1 MNSTV
6 FSTMELEGMD
16 HGAFNMAKDEGI
28 EACRAY
34 RARLEAQGMITWLQ
48 YMTGDIFIVRA
59 YLPEE

>member
-1 MNSTV
+1 
-6 FSTMELEGMD
+6 MELEGMD
-16 HGAFNMAKDEGI
+16 HVAFNMAKDEGI